1 MNGKTQVKEYIRALE
16 KEDGS
21 ITTNG
26 FDIANELNSF
36 FSSVFIKENT
46 NLPEFKIN
54 CEISC
59 PVFNIKTVNE
69 KLGKLNVNKSTGVDK
84 VHPRVLKECA

>member
-46 NLPEFKIN
+46 NLPEFKTN
-54 CEISC
+54 WETSC
-59 PVFNIKTVNE
+59 SNPVFDIKTVNE

-84 VHPRVLKECA
+84 VHPRVLK